1 MKIYRLKVNGKVYV
15 VEVESVE
22 EAPAS
27 APTPQAAPAPPKP
40 TAGEGA
46 VVKAPMQGTIIDVKV
61 RVGDVVK
68 RGDVV
73 VVLEAIKL
81 ENDIVSTASGTVKE
95 VLVEKGQNV
104 DNQAPLVIIG

>member
-1 MKIYRLKVNGKVYV
+1 M
-15 VEVESVE
+15 
-22 EAPAS
+22 
-27 APTPQAAPAPPKP
+27 
-40 TAGEGA
+40 
-46 VVKAPMQGTIIDVKV
+46 KV

-73 VVLEAIKL
+73 VVLEAMKL

-104 DNQAPLVIIG
+104 DNQAPLVISG